1 MELERKL
8 EYIAKIMQFI
18 SKLDASGNPMV
29 TSLKVASYLG
39 DLVDEIYD
47 AGMAESLYTKSED
60 Q

>member
-18 SKLDASGNPMV
+18 SKMNHDQDPMV

-47 AGMAESLYTKSED
+47 AGMAESLYSKSKT
-60 Q
+60 